1 MIGEAE
7 GDGVRVRTY
16 RALAAAL
23 AITGAFLIAEVVGA
37 LLTNSLALL
46 ADAGHM
52 LSDVA
57 ALALSMVAVWMAM
70 RPPTANHS
78 FGFYRLEVLAALAN
92 GVGLLLVSGFVF
104 YEAARRF
111 GDPPEVNSLPMT
123 VVAFAGL
130 LANVVAAWILFEQRD
145 AGLNA
150 RGAFLHVAGDA
161 LGSVGAIAG
170 GLVMLATG
178 WFYADPLVSVLIA
191 LLIVAGAWRLVV
203 ESVHVLLEGAP
214 RHIETEEVERALR
227 ALPGVEGV
235 HDLHVWTVTSGLV
248 ALSCHCRIAPGAD
261 IDRTLSRIC
270 TMLHDRFR
278 VQHVT
283 VQPERGDLHG
293 GTGNEP
299 LPRCVSAV
307 YTPGAAVDLEERA
320 RG

>member
-1 MIGEAE
+1 MIGMLE
-7 GDGVRVRTY
+7 GEVRRRRTY
-16 RALAAAL
+16 RALTGAL
-23 AITGAFLIAEVVGA
+23 AITATFLIAEVVGA

-78 FGFYRLEVLAALAN
+78 FGFYRLEVLVALAN
-92 GVGLLLVSGFVF
+92 GIGLLLVSAFVF
-104 YEAARRF
+104 YEAVRRF
-111 GDPPEVNSLPMT
+111 GAPPEVSSVPMT
-123 VVAFAGL
+123 AVAFAGL
-130 LANVVAAWILFEQRD
+130 LANVSAGWILFEQRH

-161 LGSVGAIAG
+161 LGSVGAIIG

-191 LLIVAGAWRLVV
+191 ILIVGGAWRLVV
-203 ESVHVLLEGAP
+203 ESIRVLLEAAP

-248 ALSCHCRIAPGAD
+248 ALSCHCRLAPGVD
-261 IDRTLSRIC
+261 TDRTLSRIY

-283 VQPERGDLHG
+283 VQPERSDLHG
-293 GTGNEP
+293 GSTDEP

-307 YTPGAAVDLEERA
+307 FAPGAVIDLEEGDA
-320 RG
+320 C